1 MTRTEAAGGHEEEDE
16 LELDEEEEEEEKD
29 ELELDDEED
38 EEELE
43 LDEDEAFDESTKRA
57 EYEAAIGAAR
67 VVIVC
72 RAA

>member
-1 MTRTEAAGGHEEEDE
+1 MTRTEAAGGHEEEEE
-16 LELDEEEEEEEKD
+16 LELDEEEE
-29 ELELDDEED
+29 D
-38 EEELE
+38 EEEPE